1 MAAEAAAARPN
12 LFVRLRTFYVD
23 VVAEMKRV
31 TWPDKLQIRS
41 ATIGILIFVLL
52 VGFVIT
58 LMDLVLQTV
67 LVRWLP
73 RLFS

>member
-1 MAAEAAAARPN
+1 MAVEAARPN
-12 LFVRLRTFYVD
+12 LFIRLRTFYFD
-23 VVAEMKRV
+23 VVAELKRV
-31 TWPDKLQIRS
+31 TWPDKLQVRS

>member
-1 MAAEAAAARPN
+1 MAVEAARPN
-12 LFVRLRTFYVD
+12 LFSRLRAFYHD
-23 VVAEMKRV
+23 VVAELKRV
-31 TWPDKLQIRS
+31 TWPDKLQVRS

>member
-1 MAAEAAAARPN
+1 MAVEAARPN
-12 LFVRLRTFYVD
+12 VFIRLRAFYHD
-23 VVAEMKRV
+23 VVAELKRV
-31 TWPDKLQIRS
+31 TWPDKLQVRS
-41 ATIGILIFVLL
+41 ATIGIMIFVLL

>member
-1 MAAEAAAARPN
+1 MAVEAARPN
-12 LFVRLRTFYVD
+12 LFIRLRTFYHD
-23 VVAEMKRV
+23 VVAELKRV
-31 TWPDKLQIRS
+31 TWPDKLQVRS